1 MCIRDRLSIG
11 VSIFAARRITNPLQ
25 ILTQSGRALA
35 RGDFSQRVHLR
46 SRTEIGE
53 LAETFNTMSRELEQ
67 FVEDLRRAADENRA
81 LFLGSIQMLAGAV
94 DEKDPYT
101 CLLYT
106 SRCV

>member
-1 MCIRDRLSIG
+1 MQRTARLLALMAVLLSIG

-46 SRTEIGE
+46 SRTEISE

-67 FVEDLRRAADENRA
+67 FVEDLKRTAAENRA
-81 LFLGSIQMLAGAV
+81 LFLGSVQILDGSDA
-94 DEKDPYT
+94 
-101 CLLYT
+101 
-106 SRCV
+106 